1 MMMLSKR
8 EKKIRTAEL
17 IRRLSDEY
25 QNILFAD
32 FYRVPAD
39 LMQRIRASLRGSAK
53 ILVSKRRIAEK
64 ALKDKKGFNNVG
76 GLPRNLALIFT
87 NENVFDIYSKI
98 SNMTTNVFAR
108 PGEIAES
115 DIVIPKGPTDLMPGP
130 VLNDLKAMGIPTKI
144 KGGKVE
150 IEEDT
155 VVVKAGDLIPR
166 HVAEV
171 LRALKIAP
179 IEVRLRIKAA
189 LDRDGVVY
197 REDVLSTTEEEICRM
212 VADAS
217 ARAIV
222 VAIELGELNER
233 TANVLISRAYMN
245 AINIAAEIGFITDK
259 TAEMLLI
266 KAIIRA
272 KALSSYIS

>member
-1 MMMLSKR
+1 MMVLSKK

-17 IRRLSDEY
+17 IRRLSSEY

-64 ALKDKKGFNNVG
+64 ALKDKKGFDSIG
-76 GLPRNLALIFT
+76 ELPRNLALIFT
-87 NENVFDIYSKI
+87 NESVFEIYSKV
-98 SNMTTNVFAR
+98 SGMTTKVFVR
-108 PGEIAES
+108 PGEVAES

-179 IEVRLRIKAA
+179 REVKLRIKTA
-189 LDRDGVVY
+189 LDKDGVVY
-197 REDVLSTTEEEICRM
+197 KEDVLSTTEEEIYGM

-217 ARAIV
+217 ARAIAI
-222 VAIELGELNER
+222 AIELGELNER

-245 AINIAAEIGFITDK
+245 AINLATEVGIITDK

-266 KAIIRA
+266 KAIMRA
-272 KALSSYIS
+272 KTLSSYVS

>member
-1 MMMLSKR
+1 MMILSKK

-17 IRRLSDEY
+17 IRKLSEEY
-25 QNILFAD
+25 QNVLFAD

-39 LMQRIRASLRGSAK
+39 LMQRIRASLRGSAR

-64 ALKDKKGFNNVG
+64 ALKDRKGFDG
-76 GLPRNLALIFT
+76 IGELPRNLALIFT
-87 NENVFDIYSKI
+87 NEDLFEIYSRI
-98 SNMTTNVFAR
+98 SSMTTNVFVR
-108 PGEIAES
+108 PGEVAES
-115 DIVIPKGPTDLMPGP
+115 DITIPKGPTDLMPGP

-155 VVVKAGDLIPR
+155 VVVKAGDLVPR

-179 IEVRLRIKAA
+179 MEVRLRIKAA
-189 LDRDGVVY
+189 LDKDGVVY
-197 REDVLSTTEEEICRM
+197 REEILSTTKEEIYKM

-217 ARAIV
+217 ARAIA
-222 VAIELGELNER
+222 VAIELGELNDR
-233 TANVLISRAYMN
+233 TVNVLIPRAYMN
-245 AINIAAEIGFITDK
+245 AINLAAEIGFITDK

-266 KAIIRA
+266 KAVMRA
-272 KALSSYIS
+272 KALSSCVS

>member
-53 ILVSKRRIAEK
+53 ILVSKKRIAEK
-64 ALKDKKGFNNVG
+64 ALKDKKGFNNIG

-266 KAIIRA
+266 KAIMRA

>member
-1 MMMLSKR
+1 
-8 EKKIRTAEL
+8 
-17 IRRLSDEY
+17 
-25 QNILFAD
+25 
-32 FYRVPAD
+32 
-39 LMQRIRASLRGSAK
+39 
-53 ILVSKRRIAEK
+53 
-64 ALKDKKGFNNVG
+64 
-76 GLPRNLALIFT
+76 IFT

-266 KAIIRA
+266 KAIMRA

>member
-1 MMMLSKR
+1 MMLSKR
-8 EKKIRTAEL
+8 ERKIRTAEL

-32 FYRVPAD
+32 FYRVPAE
-39 LMQRIRASLRGSAK
+39 LMQRIRSSLRGSAR

-64 ALKDKKGFNNVG
+64 ALKDRKGFDRIEE
-76 GLPRNLALIFT
+76 LPRNLALIFT
-87 NENVFDIYSKI
+87 NESIFEIYSRI
-98 SNMTTNVFAR
+98 SSMTTNVFVR

-115 DIVIPKGPTDLMPGP
+115 DIIIPKGPTDLMPGP

-179 IEVRLRIKAA
+179 MEVRLRVKAA
-189 LDRDGVVY
+189 IDRDGVLY
-197 REDVLSTTEEEICRM
+197 REDVLSTKEEDIYRM

-217 ARAIV
+217 ARAIA
-222 VAIELGELNER
+222 VAIELGELSDR
-233 TANVLISRAYMN
+233 TVNVLVSRAYLN
-245 AINIAAEIGFITDK
+245 AINLAAEIGFITDK
-259 TAEMLLI
+259 TAERLLI
-266 KAIIRA
+266 KAVMRA
-272 KALSSYIS
+272 KTLSSYIS

>member
-1 MMMLSKR
+1 MMILSRK
-8 EKKIRTAEL
+8 EKKIRAAEL
-17 IRRLSDEY
+17 VRKLSEEY

-39 LMQRIRASLRGSAK
+39 LMQRIRASLRGSAR

-64 ALKDKKGFNNVG
+64 ALKDRKGFDNIRE
-76 GLPRNLALIFT
+76 LPRNLALIFT
-87 NENVFDIYSKI
+87 NEGLFEIYSRVSSMTANVF
-98 SNMTTNVFAR
+98 VR

-115 DIVIPKGPTDLMPGP
+115 DIIIPKGPTDLMPGP

-155 VVVKAGDLIPR
+155 AVVKAGDLIPR

-179 IEVRLRIKAA
+179 MEVRLRIKAA
-189 LDRDGVVY
+189 LDEDGVVY
-197 REDVLSTTEEEICRM
+197 REEVLSTTKEEMYKM

-217 ARAIV
+217 ARAIAI
-222 VAIELGELNER
+222 AIELGELNDR
-233 TANVLISRAYMN
+233 TVNVLVPRAYMN
-245 AINIAAEIGFITDK
+245 AINLAAEIGLITDK

-266 KAIIRA
+266 KAVMRA
-272 KALSSYIS
+272 KALSSCIS